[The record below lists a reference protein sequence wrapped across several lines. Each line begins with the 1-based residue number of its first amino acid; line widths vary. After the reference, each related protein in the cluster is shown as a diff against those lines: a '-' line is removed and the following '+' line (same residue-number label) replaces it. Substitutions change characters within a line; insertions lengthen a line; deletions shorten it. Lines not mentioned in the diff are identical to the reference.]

1 MTAMLT
7 SVKSPRVT
15 ELRKLQQRRHRV
27 ERGAFVV
34 EGPQAVREAV
44 QSHVLRELFAT
55 TTSLVTHA
63 DIIAQARVA
72 GAPVVE
78 VSDPVMAVLCETENP
93 QGVVGVC
100 DLVTIAVDEVVARAM
115 RVPSP
120 RVVILDRVAD
130 PGNAG
135 TIIRTA
141 AALGV
146 QGIVLT
152 RGSVDPHNGKCVRA
166 SAGAIFHVPIA
177 ADVEPASVY
186 ERMRISD
193 FLIAATDADGSVT
206 LSSDAM
212 VPAETRPFAWVF
224 GNEAQGVD
232 AWWQERADYRIR
244 IPMAGHVESLNIAS
258 AAAICMYASRVD
270 PVE

>member
-34 EGPQAVREAV
+34 EGPQAIREAV
-44 QSHVLRELFAT
+44 QSQVLRELFVT
-55 TTSLVTHA
+55 TTSLATHA
-63 DIIAQARVA
+63 GIIAQARVA

-78 VSDPVMAVLCETENP
+78 VSEPVMAALCETESP
-93 QGVVGVC
+93 QGIVGVC
-100 DLVTIAVDEVVARAM
+100 DLITVSVDEVFARA
-115 RVPSP
+115 VKVTSP
-120 RVVILDRVAD
+120 RVVILDRITD

-152 RGSVDPHNGKCVRA
+152 HGSVDPHNGKCVRA
-166 SAGAIFHVPIA
+166 SAGAIFHVPIS

-186 ERMRISD
+186 ERMRIGN
-193 FLIAATDADGSVT
+193 FLIATTDADGSAT

-212 VPAETRPFAWVF
+212 VPAENLPLAWVF

-232 AWWQERADYRIR
+232 AWWHEHADYRIR
-244 IPMAGHVESLNIAS
+244 IPMSGHVESLNVAS

-270 PVE
+270 SAQ